1 LANYHRV
8 VKPVAD
14 ILPVEPDDT
23 PPPMTL
29 GYSTPMDDETHGFT
43 PFAAE
48 EREELIDTAF
58 GSIPGRRLQAH
69 LLAQAALNEIEGVD
83 PEEIFRGIAES
94 EDAGVAM
101 GDAVFMDLPE
111 ERRQVLRQ
119 AAWAHARNAIEQA
132 VRQLEHGCNQLKIDP
147 RFPPETF
154 ALFAATPAMLSGI
167 LFKLESD
174 PD

>member
-1 LANYHRV
+1 MTENPLE
-8 VKPVAD
+8 D
-14 ILPVEPDDT
+14 EPRR
-23 PPPMTL
+23 
-29 GYSTPMDDETHGFT
+29 FT
-43 PFAAE
+43 PFTGE
-48 EREELIDTAF
+48 EREELIDVAF
-58 GSIPGRRLQAH
+58 GSILGRRLQAH

-111 ERRQVLRQ
+111 ERRHVLLE

-132 VRQLEHGCNQLKIDP
+132 VRQHEHSCNQLKIDP
-147 RFPPETF
+147 RGFPPDTF

-174 PD
+174 PE

>member
-1 LANYHRV
+1 MTNGS
-8 VKPVAD
+8 AD
-14 ILPVEPDDT
+14 N
-23 PPPMTL
+23 
-29 GYSTPMDDETHGFT
+29 DEERGFT
-43 PFAAE
+43 PLTAE
-48 EREELIDTAF
+48 EREELIDGAF
-58 GSIPGRRLQAH
+58 GSILGRRLQAH
-69 LLAQAALNEIEGVD
+69 LLTAAALVEIEGVD

-119 AAWAHARNAIEQA
+119 GAWALARNAIEHA
-132 VRQLEHGCNQLKIDP
+132 VRQHEHACNELKINP
-147 RFPPETF
+147 RGFPLDTF

-167 LFKLESD
+167 LFKFDSD